1 MLALPVS
8 KLKNLVLLVL
18 LLANLALLAL
28 LIPDRVNQQRGDDAL
43 RQSLC
48 DLYAGQQ
55 VQLDPDTV
63 PDTVTIYSLELAED
77 PAGSAAAAEALLGQS
92 MVQDDATRYQSIYR
106 SDSGQCTISRSGSFR
121 ASLEGRPAV
130 RDLAKDAKKTL
141 RAMGFQYLSLSEPQR
156 LRAGFYTLTA
166 TQTVLGVPVFSQGLT
181 LTYANDRL
189 VQLEGVFYTG
199 AGTLTRISDQPCI
212 SAADAL
218 VAFLSA
224 RVDLGWVG
232 SAVTGM
238 TQGYVRSETAAA
250 AAVHLTP
257 VWRLETDTGSFDV
270 NGITGEVTAV
280 S

>member
-1 MLALPVS
+1 MPVS

-55 VQLDPDTV
+55 VRLDPDTV

-92 MVQDDATRYQSIYR
+92 MVQDDATRYQSVYR
-106 SDSGQCTISRSGSFR
+106 SDSGQCTIRRSGSFR
-121 ASLEGRPAV
+121 ASLEGSPAV

-166 TQTVLGVPVFSQGLT
+166 TQTVLGVPVFSQGLN

-189 VQLEGVFYTG
+189 VQLEGMFYTG
-199 AGTLTRISDQPCI
+199 ADTLTRISDQPCI

>member
-1 MLALPVS
+1 MPVS

-28 LIPDRVNQQRGDDAL
+28 LGPDRLSQAREDAAL

-55 VQLDPDTV
+55 VSLDPAVV
-63 PDTVTIYSLELAED
+63 PDTVTIYALELAQD
-77 PAGSAAAAEALLGQS
+77 PDAAAAAAAALLGQELTL
-92 MVQDDATRYQSIYR
+92 DDSSRFQSVYR
-106 SDSGQCTISRSGSFR
+106 ANAGQCVISRSGAFR
-121 ASLEGRPAV
+121 ASLEDRPEV
-130 RDLAKDAKKTL
+130 RDLAKDAGKTL
-141 RAMGFQYLSLSEPQR
+141 HAMGFQYSSLTGPQR

-166 TQTVLGVPVFSQGLT
+166 AQTVLGVPVFSQGLT

-224 RVDLGWVG
+224 RIDLGWVG

-238 TQGYVRSETAAA
+238 TQGYVRSETAGAS
-250 AAVHLTP
+250 VHLTP
-257 VWRLETDTGSFDV
+257 VWRLETDTGSFDI
-270 NGITGEVTAV
+270 NGITGEVTARA
-280 S
+280 SDA

>member
-1 MLALPVS
+1 MPVS

-28 LIPDRVNQQRGDDAL
+28 LIPDRVNQQRGDAAL
-43 RQSLC
+43 RKSLC

-63 PDTVTIYSLELAED
+63 PDTVSIYSLELAED

-92 MVQDDATRYQSIYR
+92 MVQDDATRYQSVYR

>member
-1 MLALPVS
+1 MPVS

-55 VQLDPDTV
+55 VRLDPDTV

-92 MVQDDATRYQSIYR
+92 MVQDDATRYQSVYR

>member
-1 MLALPVS
+1 MPVS

-28 LIPDRVNQQRGDDAL
+28 LIPDRVNQQRGDAAL

-63 PDTVTIYSLELAED
+63 PDTVSIYSLELAED

-92 MVQDDATRYQSIYR
+92 MVQDDATRYQSVYR

-130 RDLAKDAKKTL
+130 RDLAKDAKKIL

-199 AGTLTRISDQPCI
+199 ADTLTRISDQPCI

>member
-1 MLALPVS
+1 MPVS

-28 LIPDRVNQQRGDDAL
+28 LIPDRVNQQRGDAAL

-92 MVQDDATRYQSIYR
+92 MVQDDATRYQSVYR

-166 TQTVLGVPVFSQGLT
+166 TQMVLGVPVFSQGLT

-257 VWRLETDTGSFDV
+257 VWRLETHTGSFDV

>member
-1 MLALPVS
+1 MPVS

-28 LIPDRVNQQRGDDAL
+28 LIPDRVNQQRGDAAL
-43 RQSLC
+43 RKSLC

-92 MVQDDATRYQSIYR
+92 MVQDDATRYQSVYR

>member
-1 MLALPVS
+1 MPVS

-48 DLYAGQQ
+48 ALYAGQQ
-55 VQLDPDTV
+55 VRLDPDTV

-92 MVQDDATRYQSIYR
+92 MVQDDATRYQSVYR
-106 SDSGQCTISRSGSFR
+106 SDSGQCTISRSGSCR

-218 VAFLSA
+218 VADLSA
-224 RVDLGWVG
+224 RIDLGWEG

-238 TQGYVRSETAAA
+238 TQGYDRSETAAA

>member
-1 MLALPVS
+1 MPVS

-55 VQLDPDTV
+55 VRLDPDTV

>member
-1 MLALPVS
+1 MPVS

-28 LIPDRVNQQRGDDAL
+28 LIPDRVNQQRGDAAL

-92 MVQDDATRYQSIYR
+92 MVQDDATRYQSVYR

>member
-1 MLALPVS
+1 
-8 KLKNLVLLVL
+8 
-18 LLANLALLAL
+18 
-28 LIPDRVNQQRGDDAL
+28 
-43 RQSLC
+43 
-48 DLYAGQQ
+48 
-55 VQLDPDTV
+55 
-63 PDTVTIYSLELAED
+63 
-77 PAGSAAAAEALLGQS
+77 
-92 MVQDDATRYQSIYR
+92 
-106 SDSGQCTISRSGSFR
+106 
-121 ASLEGRPAV
+121 
-130 RDLAKDAKKTL
+130 
-141 RAMGFQYLSLSEPQR
+141 MGFQYLSLSEPQR

>member
-1 MLALPVS
+1 MKRRKIWLALG
-8 KLKNLVLLVL
+8 VLLVL

-28 LIPDRVNQQRGDDAL
+28 LIPDRVNQQRGDAAL

-130 RDLAKDAKKTL
+130 RDLAKDAKKIL

>member
-1 MLALPVS
+1 MPVS

-28 LIPDRVNQQRGDDAL
+28 LIPDRVNQQRGDAAL
-43 RQSLC
+43 RQSIC

-63 PDTVTIYSLELAED
+63 PDTVSIYSLELAED

-130 RDLAKDAKKTL
+130 RDLAKDAKKIL

-199 AGTLTRISDQPCI
+199 ADTLTRISDQPCI

>member
-1 MLALPVS
+1 MPVS

-28 LIPDRVNQQRGDDAL
+28 LIPDRVNQQRGDAAL

>member
-1 MLALPVS
+1 MPVS

>member
-1 MLALPVS
+1 MPVS

-28 LIPDRVNQQRGDDAL
+28 LIPDRVNQQRGDAAL

-130 RDLAKDAKKTL
+130 RDLAKDAKKIL

-199 AGTLTRISDQPCI
+199 ADTLTRISDQPCI